1 MNGEEQ
7 RVKIVTKKGIKLK
20 KRDIVEM
27 VLFLK

>member
-7 RVKIVTKKGIKLK
+7 RVKIVTKKEIKLQK
-20 KRDIVEM
+20 MDIVEM